1 MIKAIKYWLKGQLIF
16 FLRGA
21 IPLLFVIIFALFA
34 VTWLPEK
41 IVMNAIWSI
50 VVIVGLYILL
60 RKKR

>member
-1 MIKAIKYWLKGQLIF
+1 MINAIKDWLKGQLIF
-16 FLRGA
+16 FLKGA
-21 IPLLFVIIFALFA
+21 IPLLFVITFALFA

-41 IVMNAIWSI
+41 IAMNAIWSI

>member
-1 MIKAIKYWLKGQLIF
+1 MIKAIKDWLKGQFIF

-21 IPLLFVIIFALFA
+21 IPLLFVIVFALFA

-41 IVMNAIWSI
+41 IAMNATWSV

>member
-1 MIKAIKYWLKGQLIF
+1 MIKAIKDWLKSQCIF

-21 IPLLFVIIFALFA
+21 IPLLFVIIFGLFA

-41 IVMNAIWSI
+41 IAMNATWSV
-50 VVIVGLYILL
+50 VVIVGLNILL

>member
-1 MIKAIKYWLKGQLIF
+1 MINAIKDWLKSQFMF

-21 IPLLFVIIFALFA
+21 IPLLFVILFSLFA

-41 IVMNAIWSI
+41 IAMNAIWST

>member
-1 MIKAIKYWLKGQLIF
+1 MIKAIKDWLKGQLIF
-16 FLRGA
+16 VLRGA

-34 VTWLPEK
+34 VTLLPAK
-41 IVMNAIWSI
+41 IAMNAIWSI

>member
-1 MIKAIKYWLKGQLIF
+1 MINAIKDWLKGQFIF

-21 IPLLFVIIFALFA
+21 IPLLFVITCALFA

-41 IVMNAIWSI
+41 IAMNAIWSI

>member
-1 MIKAIKYWLKGQLIF
+1 MIKTIKDWLKGQLIF

-21 IPLLFVIIFALFA
+21 IPLLFVIIFALFS
-34 VTWLPEK
+34 VNWLPEK
-41 IVMNAIWSI
+41 IAMNAIWSI